1 MASESVIEDP
11 LPEVEVTPVAL
22 DFSGDPNCE
31 VVGPPQA
38 ARLSALSARMRAIT
52 PKRAWPKAPGAE
64 HGITLQSPLLERRK
78 RRQEPCRDRR
88 KHDSAVPAIPATPLS
103 RVSDKHSRPEAL
115 RPTLTGGL

>member
-1 MASESVIEDP
+1 MASESVVEVP

-38 ARLSALSARMRAIT
+38 ATLRAHSTRITATTPWHAR
-52 PKRAWPKAPGAE
+52 PKAPGAE

-78 RRQEPCRDRR
+78 RMQEQCRDRR
-88 KHDSAVPAIPATPLS
+88 NHDSAVPAVPATPLS
-103 RVSDKHSRPEAL
+103 RVSDNTRGRKLCVPPSRMV
-115 RPTLTGGL
+115 